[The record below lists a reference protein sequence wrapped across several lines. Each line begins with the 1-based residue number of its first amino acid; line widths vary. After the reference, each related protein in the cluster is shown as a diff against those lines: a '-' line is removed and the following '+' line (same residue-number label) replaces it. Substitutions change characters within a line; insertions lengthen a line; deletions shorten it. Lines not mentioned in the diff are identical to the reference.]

1 MIRKRFLPVLSEYDP
16 MIGWIRVAV
25 PVPIR
30 ETIPPIVRLKPISSK
45 RNTLRF
51 GSSRLQPKRKTR
63 KEIHNTA
70 IFEND
75 SRFFKALNKLF
86 FELLLS
92 LVNQNQKKRNTRE
105 PTRQMVATKIHK
117 MAKPNWSVIRPPS
130 AGPRAKPA
138 ISIELRTL
146 ILSPIFLGGEI
157 SETRA

>member
-30 ETIPPIVRLKPISSK
+30 ETIPTIVRLKPISSK

-51 GSSRLQPKRKTR
+51 GPSRLQPKRKTR
-63 KEIHNTA
+63 KEIHNTT

-86 FELLLS
+86 FGLLFIVGES
-92 LVNQNQKKRNTRE
+92 EPKKKE
-105 PTRQMVATKIHK
+105 YK
-117 MAKPNWSVIRPPS
+117 
-130 AGPRAKPA
+130 
-138 ISIELRTL
+138 RTNKTDG
-146 ILSPIFLGGEI
+146 SYKNP
-157 SETRA
+157 